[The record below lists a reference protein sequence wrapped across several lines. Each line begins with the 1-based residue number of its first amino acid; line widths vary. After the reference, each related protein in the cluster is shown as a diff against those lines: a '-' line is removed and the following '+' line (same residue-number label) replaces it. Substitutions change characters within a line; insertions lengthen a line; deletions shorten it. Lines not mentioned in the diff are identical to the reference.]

1 MWKNLKGLFV
11 VEEEGK
17 KKASS
22 TPAAG
27 KSSPKAAAKPAA
39 PAPTAPSTS
48 SAPASAP
55 TSVDG
60 SVNDRFVKVLMEAME
75 AANLPGF
82 DYLEYKKALQNLKK
96 MNFTDSVRFQT
107 AYATA
112 QSMGVTPKAL
122 LDSAQHYLQ
131 TLKKE
136 ESKFAQAL
144 KGQRAQQVSDK
155 EAQLKQLDA
164 SIQQQEA
171 KIKELQD
178 AIKKTKAEQQKLR
191 NTISK
196 STEKLS
202 KTQADFQATYSL
214 IAGEIQTDIESMKE
228 YLK

>member
-17 KKASS
+17 KKSS
-22 TPAAG
+22 SVPAAG
-27 KSSPKAAAKPAA
+27 KSTPKAAAKPTA
-39 PAPTAPSTS
+39 PASSAPSTP

-55 TSVDG
+55 TSRDG
-60 SVNDRFVKVLMEAME
+60 SINDRFVKVLMEAME
-75 AANLPGF
+75 TANLPGF

-155 EAQLKQLDA
+155 EAQLKQLDT

-191 NTISK
+191 STISK

-202 KTQADFQATYSL
+202 KTQADFQATYLL
-214 IAGEIQTDIESMKE
+214 IAGEIQTDIESMQE